1 MKRKIQDRLIMI
13 GITPNLQGF
22 DYIGRAVELMIED
35 KRYVRNIVSGLYR
48 KIARD
53 YETVPSCVER
63 SIRHAI
69 SKVNRE
75 EWGKYTN
82 SCTYKNS
89 EFLATLALMIQRE
102 VENEQN

>member
-1 MKRKIQDRLIMI
+1 MI

-35 KRYVRNIVSGLYR
+35 KRYVGNIVKGLYA
-48 KIARD
+48 KLAEE
-53 YETVPSCVER
+53 YNVTANSAER

-75 EWGKYTN
+75 EWEKYTN
-82 SCTYKNS
+82 SCVYKNS

-102 VENEQN
+102 VEDEQN